1 MTTRDRGEVLE
12 KGDPFAFRWEEP
24 PKTGSVVWDLDY
36 SWTDAEWMKTRA
48 AVNALDAPMSAYEIH
63 LGSWRRVFEDG
74 NRSLTYREMAEYL
87 PPYLSDMGYTHVEM
101 LPVTEHPFYGSW
113 GYQTTGYF
121 APTSRYG
128 TPQDFMYLVD
138 KLHEAG
144 LAVILDWVPSHFP
157 GDLHGLHDFDG
168 TQLYEHRDPRE
179 GYHPDWSS
187 YIFNYG
193 RNEVKEFL
201 ISNALFW
208 LKYYHID
215 GLRVDA
221 VASMLYRDYSRKQGE
236 WVPNKY
242 GGRENLEAVQF
253 LKDLNTVVYSEQ
265 PDVQTI
271 AEESTSWPMV
281 SRPTYIGGLGFGMK
295 WNMGWMHDT
304 LEYFSLDPL
313 FRKYHHDELSFSLL
327 YAFSENFLLSLSH
340 DEVTHGKGSLLGKMP
355 GDLWQKYANLRLLY
369 GFMYGHPGKKLLFM
383 GDEFG
388 QESEWNHEAS
398 LDWHLL
404 NEPLPS
410 GLQRWV
416 KDLNRTHRE
425 QSALHRMDFDKD
437 GFQWVDTNDWENSV
451 ISFLRLDT
459 ESDEKILVVCNLTPI
474 PRENYHVGVAEAGF
488 WKEILNSDAGIYGG
502 SNSGNGGGLHTTPVQ
517 AHGMYDSL
525 PLTLPPLSVL
535 MLKHE

>member
-1 MTTRDRGEVLE
+1 
-12 KGDPFAFRWEEP
+12 
-24 PKTGSVVWDLDY
+24 
-36 SWTDAEWMKTRA
+36 
-48 AVNALDAPMSAYEIH
+48 
-63 LGSWRRVFEDG
+63 
-74 NRSLTYREMAEYL
+74 
-87 PPYLSDMGYTHVEM
+87 
-101 LPVTEHPFYGSW
+101 
-113 GYQTTGYF
+113 
-121 APTSRYG
+121 
-128 TPQDFMYLVD
+128 
-138 KLHEAG
+138 
-144 LAVILDWVPSHFP
+144 
-157 GDLHGLHDFDG
+157 
-168 TQLYEHRDPRE
+168 
-179 GYHPDWSS
+179 
-187 YIFNYG
+187 
-193 RNEVKEFL
+193 
-201 ISNALFW
+201 
-208 LKYYHID
+208 
-215 GLRVDA
+215 
-221 VASMLYRDYSRKQGE
+221 
-236 WVPNKY
+236 
-242 GGRENLEAVQF
+242 
-253 LKDLNTVVYSEQ
+253 
-265 PDVQTI
+265 
-271 AEESTSWPMV
+271 
-281 SRPTYIGGLGFGMK
+281 
-295 WNMGWMHDT
+295 MGWMHDT